1 MSHKTNARRS
11 SWGAKP
17 AGRGMVLLTL
27 SLPLLAA
34 GLLTHFING
43 FGQVALVIIGF
54 GVLVFFH
61 ELGHFLAAKAFKI
74 RCDVFSLGIGPRL
87 CGWRKGRGFS
97 FGTVPIGPPAS
108 VGGEAAHLAASQK
121 LGETDYRIAWLPFG
135 GYVRMLGQ
143 DDLDPTKVSSDPA
156 SFANKPIWQRMI
168 VISAG
173 VVMNLILA
181 FIIFVVVFRV
191 GVPFEPAVI
200 GGVEYGSP
208 AMKAGL
214 QVGDRVIA
222 INNHKPLGFLEFSDL
237 KMASA
242 LDTPGKP
249 IKITYIPV
257 SGGKPRSVKV
267 VPTMSKSSGFL
278 MFGVAEPQSLKV
290 PRVNAR
296 QLPLLTLTQPILAKV
311 KPGSTIAQINGKAIS
326 TYGQLYHML
335 QDGGGRPVTLT
346 MRSDTGGRY
355 SVRVTPTL
363 VPAMGIFH
371 FPSILGCIPLMEVD
385 GIVPNSGA
393 QKAGLKP
400 GDVIVRLGTIT
411 DPDWKQI
418 RRMTGDNAGQ
428 SMSMKIWRRGKT
440 KTLVVH
446 VGRLDGKGFL
456 GIEATPAYN
465 TNIFGRIVGNGHH
478 VYAGEAFDAVGVV
491 NPEAVGTTAIRYTP
505 VKNWLELYSFAV
517 KHPNAHLALRLVGH
531 RRPLVVANTGKAYAD
546 LKKLHFSL
554 ALPLNPLTEIQ
565 KTSSFATA
573 LAMGIDHT
581 VRWITNTYLTLRGLG
596 IGTVS
601 PSQLHGVVGVAAV
614 SYQLESQGLMYLLYF
629 MGLISVNLAVINF
642 LPLPILDGGLF
653 VMLLL
658 EKIRGRPLPLKVQ
671 AGIQIVGLILI
682 GGVFL
687 YVTLFN
693 DLPMIFH
700 H

>member
-1 MSHKTNARRS
+1 MQNNKKFHLPRFGNRT
-11 SWGAKP
+11 
-17 AGRGMVLLTL
+17 AGRSVVLLTL
-27 SLPLLAA
+27 LLPLFTA
-34 GLLTHFING
+34 GLLTHFIHG
-43 FGQVALVIIGF
+43 VGQVALVIIGF

-61 ELGHFLAAKAFKI
+61 ELGHFLAAKSFKI

-87 CGWRKGRGFS
+87 CGWRKGKGFS
-97 FGTVPIGPPAS
+97 FGSVPIGPPVTAE
-108 VGGEAAHLAASQK
+108 GEAAKLVVPQT

-143 DDLDPTKVSSDPA
+143 DDLDPTKVSADPA

-181 FIIFVVVFRV
+181 FIIFVIVFRV

-200 GGVEYGSP
+200 GGVEYNSP

-214 QVGDRVIA
+214 HVGDRVIA

-242 LDTPGKP
+242 LDRPGKP
-249 IKITYIPV
+249 VKVTYIPV
-257 SGGKPRSVKV
+257 DGGQPKSVNV
-267 VPTMSKSSGFL
+267 VPTMSKSTGFL
-278 MFGVAEPQSLKV
+278 MFGVAEPESLKV
-290 PRVNAR
+290 LRVKAK
-296 QLPLLTLTQPILAKV
+296 QLPELALSNPILTKI
-311 KPGSTIAQINGKAIS
+311 KPGSTILAVNGHPIS
-326 TYGQLYHML
+326 SYGQLYHFE
-335 QDGGGRPVTLT
+335 QRCRGRRITLNLKSH
-346 MRSDTGGRY
+346 RGDKY
-355 SVRVTPTL
+355 SVSLTPNL
-363 VPAMGIFH
+363 EPALGITH
-371 FPSILGCIPLMEVD
+371 FPAILGYQPLMQITA
-385 GIVPNSGA
+385 IVPKSGA
-393 QKAGLKP
+393 QKAGLRP
-400 GDVIVRLGTIT
+400 GDVITRIGTIV
-411 DPDWKQI
+411 DPDWRQI
-418 RRMTGDNAGQ
+418 RHISSHNPNQT
-428 SMSMKIWRRGKT
+428 MSMKILRKGKT
-440 KTLVVH
+440 KTVVVH
-446 VGRLDGKGFL
+446 IGHLNGNGFL
-456 GIEATPAYN
+456 GIEAIPAYN
-465 TNIFGRIVGNGHH
+465 TNLFGKSGGAKPRVHAGDAFNG
-478 VYAGEAFDAVGVV
+478 VAVV
-491 NPEAVGTTAIRYTP
+491 NRASVKASPVTYTP
-505 VKNWLELYSFAV
+505 VKNWLELYSFA
-517 KHPNAHLALRLVGH
+517 KAHPNTHLAVKLLGH
-531 RRPLVVANTGKAYAD
+531 HRPLVVDNLGKQYVA
-546 LKKLHFSL
+546 LSQLRFGL
-554 ALPLNPLTEIQ
+554 GLPLNPLTEIQ
-565 KTSSFATA
+565 KSSSLSTA

-581 VRWITNTYLTLRGLG
+581 IRWITNTYLTLRGLG

-614 SYQLESQGLMYLLYF
+614 SYQLESQGFMYLLYF